1 MAPEINDIK
10 LTEYTEFSG
19 CGAKLGP
26 GLLDKA
32 LCELSQPDYP
42 ELLVDY
48 RNADD
53 AGIWKIND
61 DTALVQTVDFF
72 PPIVDDPFAFGRIA
86 AANALSDVYA
96 MGGRPVTALSIVA
109 FPVEKAD
116 IAVLRD
122 IMAGALDALK
132 EAGAALVGGHSIKDE
147 ELKFGL
153 AVTGLVHPERALRN
167 NRPRPGD
174 VLILTK
180 PIGTGC
186 INRALR
192 AGKVSER
199 AMNAATA
206 SMSALNKTAS
216 EVLEGFNLSAC
227 TDVTGFG
234 LLGHGCEM
242 ISGSGCGL
250 KISLSEV
257 ETLPDALEYVKA
269 KLVPGGTYTNREYRE
284 KWVELSDDFDEA
296 GRKEALNLLFDPQTS
311 GGLLAAVSSAQ
322 GESALKALRDAG
334 VPAYSFGK
342 VTEGREIIEVSV

>member
-1 MAPEINDIK
+1 MRNDIK
-10 LTEYTEFSG
+10 LTHFTEFSG

-48 RNADD
+48 RNSDD

-61 DTALVQTVDFF
+61 ETALVQTVDFF
-72 PPIVDDPFAFGRIA
+72 PPIVDDPFDFGRIA

-96 MGGRPVTALSIVA
+96 MGGQPVTALSIVA
-109 FPVEKAD
+109 FPTKTAE
-116 IAVLRD
+116 IGILRD

-132 EAGAALVGGHSIKDE
+132 EAGAALVGGHSIKDD

-174 VLILTK
+174 LLILTK

-192 AGKVSER
+192 AGRVSKR
-199 AMNAATA
+199 AMAAA
-206 SMSALNKTAS
+206 SKSMRTLNKTAS
-216 EVLEGFNLSAC
+216 EILEGFSLSAC

-250 KISLSEV
+250 KIQKDDV
-257 ETLPDALEYVKA
+257 ETLPDSLEYVKA
-269 KLVPGGTYTNREYRE
+269 KLVPGGTFTNRKYRE
-284 KWVELSDDFDEA
+284 KWVKGDTGEDT
-296 GRKEALNLLFDPQTS
+296 LNLLFDPQTS
-311 GGLLAAVSSAQ
+311 GGLLAAVAASEAT
-322 GESALKALRDAG
+322 SALKDLKNAG
-334 VPAYSFGK
+334 VPAFIFGE
-342 VTEGREIIEVSV
+342 VVQGEEIIEVF